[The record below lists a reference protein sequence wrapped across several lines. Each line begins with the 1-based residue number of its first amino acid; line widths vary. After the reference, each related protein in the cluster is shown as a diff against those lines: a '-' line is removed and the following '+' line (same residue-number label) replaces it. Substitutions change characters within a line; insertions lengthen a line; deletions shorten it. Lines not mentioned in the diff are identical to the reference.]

1 MQDSP
6 NEIFLH
12 IFSYTINPFSLLN
25 SVSNIRHVNKQ
36 WFFLTE
42 TEFFWRRIIVRY
54 LRPKLIFNSR
64 DGGGDDVDS
73 ELITKEEA
81 TNWLYKKIDL
91 CYESINELLDN
102 DGIDSDDEEFDEQMK
117 NLSNRYFK
125 THEFVDSLLQ
135 ITMKSRYG
143 SYETRDKFVKWK

>member
-54 LRPKLIFNSR
+54 LRPKLIFNSTV
-64 DGGGDDVDS
+64 GGDDVDS

-81 TNWLYKKIDL
+81 TNWLCKKIKP
-91 CYESINELLDN
+91 YNETINGLLDN
-102 DGIDSDDEEFDEQMK
+102 
-117 NLSNRYFK
+117 
-125 THEFVDSLLQ
+125 
-135 ITMKSRYG
+135 
-143 SYETRDKFVKWK
+143 